1 VSIERDSSAAPAVR
15 RRGWHRLRLS
25 HRAQR
30 RLGWTAAIIVLVGI
44 VVAVVLRSTPWP
56 SALAIRAV
64 FERGG
69 AETVAE
75 MEPYVPDVA
84 LAEHL
89 DLQYSDGS
97 AAADTTLDVFSPGA
111 GTDALPTVV
120 WVHGGAWISG
130 SKANVE
136 PYLRILANEGFTTVG
151 VNYTVGPEA
160 VYPTAVH
167 QLNEAL
173 GYLTAN
179 AADLGI
185 DPDRIVLAGDSAGS
199 QLASQLAGLITNPDY
214 ATLAGI
220 EPTISAGQ
228 VAGVVLNCGVFDLQ
242 GMADLGGIAG
252 WGFKSALWAYTGE
265 QNWSDSASAAL
276 MSTVDFVT
284 EDFPAT
290 FITGGN
296 GDGLTWLQTV
306 PMFHTLEQAG
316 VDVNPL
322 FWPQDH
328 EPALPHEY
336 QFHLGQFEEA
346 HTALA
351 ETVAFLKR
359 VTAD

>member
-1 VSIERDSSAAPAVR
+1 VTLEVDSTPAR
-15 RRGWHRLRLS
+15 PPHRTWWHRFRLS

-30 RLGWTAAIIVLVGI
+30 RIGWTAAIIVLVG
-44 VVAVVLRSTPWP
+44 VAVAVVLRTTPWP

-64 FERGG
+64 FEQGG

-75 MEPYVPDVA
+75 MEPFVPDTP

-89 DLQYSDGS
+89 DVQYSDGS
-97 AAADTTLDVFSPGA
+97 AGADTTLDVFSPGA
-111 GTDALPTVV
+111 GTDPLPTVV

-130 SKANVE
+130 SKENVD
-136 PYLRILANEGFTTVG
+136 PYLRILANEGYTTVG

-167 QLNEAL
+167 QLNDAL

-199 QLASQLAGLITNPDY
+199 QLASQLAGIISNPDY
-214 ATLAGI
+214 ATLAGVDPAI
-220 EPTISAGQ
+220 TDDQ
-228 VAGVVLNCGVFDLQ
+228 LVGVVLNCGVYDLQ

-265 QNWSDSASAAL
+265 QNWSDSSSAAL
-276 MSTVDFVT
+276 MSSIDFVT

-306 PMFHTLEQAG
+306 PMFHTLQQAG
-316 VDVNPL
+316 VDVTPL

-336 QFHLGQFEEA
+336 QFHLGKFEEA
-346 HTALA
+346 HTALDQ
-351 ETVAFLKR
+351 TVAFLNR
-359 VTAD
+359 VTSD